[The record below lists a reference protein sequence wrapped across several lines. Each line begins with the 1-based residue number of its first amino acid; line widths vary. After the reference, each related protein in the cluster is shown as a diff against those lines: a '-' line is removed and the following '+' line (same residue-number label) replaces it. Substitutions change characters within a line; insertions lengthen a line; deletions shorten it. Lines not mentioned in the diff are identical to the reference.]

1 MKITEINDLVRS
13 KYSTHDY
20 FALEILVLKH
30 VNWSLMLPTA
40 VEFVNF
46 YIEFLLSNKD
56 LRHMQITFK
65 AFWLE
70 AKTIAHSYLDYV
82 MEGM

>member
-1 MKITEINDLVRS
+1 MRS
-13 KYSTHDY
+13 KYSTNDY
-20 FALEILVLKH
+20 FALEILVLKL
-30 VNWSLMLPTA
+30 VNWSLLLPTA

-56 LRHMQITFK
+56 LHIHIQITLK